1 MSEYF
6 PEFPRIMHLL
16 ETPCSILVVSHRMH
30 DSNYSIKVC
39 ASSEDEW
46 VCGSTL
52 LLSLK
57 PVILNCEEG
66 FVSVVSSNKGE
77 FYVSITECDDAV
89 WRLLASR
96 EPFCSIVLE
105 VDLINIMGFTDGF
118 NGFSLN
124 VMLGVT
130 VKNNISTMSS
140 SSGSIDT
147 TRLTKAFKASLLEPY
162 HGKVCVD
169 LTEAFS
175 DVLERWNPWRVVR
188 GNKKIIWCLITRDV
202 SILKSC
208 PVRVLDPDNTKSPC
222 FHLGL
227 CLRGSRNNYH
237 LIKYEVGL
245 HELVEGRLV
254 VRFSRSIESIVA
266 SLSSLV
272 FVHNTGRTGRDLC
285 YNISSTCSVRLVG
298 WRLCFTHSK
307 ILGGEYACS
316 INHNNSVVLFDNCIS
331 ISQVFTVGSK
341 YVDVFCVEKSFGA
354 ECSYTIDLV
363 HLVTLLLMYAHV
375 VGHKLFELVEDVRPY
390 LIDVWQFFD

>member
-1 MSEYF
+1 
-6 PEFPRIMHLL
+6 MHLL
-16 ETPCSILVVSHRMH
+16 ETPCSILVVSRYVHNS
-30 DSNYSIKVC
+30 DYSIKVC
-39 ASSEDEW
+39 VSSEDGW

-57 PVILNCEEG
+57 PVILNCEKG
-66 FVSVVSSNKGE
+66 FVSVVSNNKEE
-77 FYVSITECDDAV
+77 FYVSVIECDDDAV

-105 VDLINIMGFTDGF
+105 VELINIMGFTDEF

-124 VMLGVT
+124 VMLDIT
-130 VKNNISTMSS
+130 VRNNISTISS
-140 SSGSIDT
+140 SDSIDT
-147 TRLTKAFKASLLEPY
+147 TRLTKAFKASLLGLY

-175 DVLERWNPWRVVR
+175 EVLERWNLWRVVR
-188 GNKKIIWCLITRDV
+188 GDKKITWCLITRDV
-202 SILKSC
+202 WTLKSC
-208 PVRVLDPDNTKSPC
+208 PVRILDPNNTKSSC

-227 CLRGSRNNYH
+227 CVRGSRNNYH
-237 LIKYEVGL
+237 LVKYEIGL

-254 VRFSRSIESIVA
+254 VRFSRSIGSIVA

-272 FVHNTGRTGRDLC
+272 SVHNEGSTSRDLC
-285 YNISSTCSVRLVG
+285 YDISSTCIVRLVG
-298 WRLCFTHSK
+298 GGLCFTHSK
-307 ILGGEYACS
+307 IFGGEYTCS
-316 INHNNSVVLFDNCIS
+316 INHNNSVVLFNNCIS
-331 ISQVFTVGSK
+331 ISRVFTVGSK